1 MRNLFQPDMEVM
13 LPPLRSWQE
22 RTVPQIRQ
30 AVKDGHRRIVVQSP
44 TGAGKTLLAAHLF
57 ANSISKGKRPMFAVP
72 DITLVEQTLASFER
86 VGITDIGVIQAQHA
100 RTDWNAQVQIA
111 SIASLIRRELPD
123 VDLIVIDE
131 AHVQWEALYKLMDGP
146 VWADK
151 VVIGLS
157 ATPWAKGMGLHW
169 TKLIIGA
176 TIKELIEEKIL
187 CGFRVYV
194 PAEEVN
200 RGKVHIVKGEFDEG
214 EASLAMREK
223 RIVGD
228 VVKTWIEKWNQDRT
242 FMFCVDRAHAKE
254 QQSAFEQAGIPFGY
268 IDGTMLMEWRR
279 PVFEAFREGRIKGI
293 ASVGCLSRG
302 VDEDVHCII
311 DAQLTNSEMNL
322 VQKIGRGLRNPHGND
337 KELLILDHAG
347 NTINLGMVT
356 DIYHDQLDSRK
367 PSDKEPAYAGDN
379 KPKKP
384 HKCSQCHCLIPYGTA
399 KCPVCGFVVVVK
411 SKTQHEDGELIELT
425 YGSPA
430 KKKKEPK
437 PDPFTKQEF
446 YSGFLYIAQ
455 ERGYKEGWAA
465 NAYREKFDVWPR
477 GLDKIATPP
486 TSAVQKWDQHRRIA
500 FAKSKAAPKPTA
512 ETEAYAGEF

>member
-1 MRNLFQPDMEVM
+1 MNFKAQ
-13 LPPLRSWQE
+13 
-22 RTVPQIRQ
+22 
-30 AVKDGHRRIVVQSP
+30 
-44 TGAGKTLLAAHLF
+44 
-57 ANSISKGKRPMFAVP
+57 
-72 DITLVEQTLASFER
+72 ASFSGLNLA
-86 VGITDIGVIQAQHA
+86 VAQA
-100 RTDWNAQVQIA
+100 
-111 SIASLIRRELPD
+111 
-123 VDLIVIDE
+123 
-131 AHVQWEALYKLMDGP
+131 
-146 VWADK
+146 
-151 VVIGLS
+151 
-157 ATPWAKGMGLHW
+157 
-169 TKLIIGA
+169 
-176 TIKELIEEKIL
+176 
-187 CGFRVYV
+187 
-194 PAEEVN
+194 
-200 RGKVHIVKGEFDEG
+200 
-214 EASLAMREK
+214 
-223 RIVGD
+223 
-228 VVKTWIEKWNQDRT
+228 
-242 FMFCVDRAHAKE
+242 
-254 QQSAFEQAGIPFGY
+254 AFEQAGVPFGY

-279 PVFEAFREGRIKGI
+279 PVFERFREGKIKGI

-322 VQKIGRGLRNPHGND
+322 VQKIGRGHRNPHGND

-367 PSDKEPAYAGDN
+367 PSDKEPAYSGDN